1 MDALKREKILLG
13 SGIAAWL
20 VYLLNLLVLA
30 ALWPDYSHISNY
42 VSDLGRTE
50 NPYNGVFNG
59 AIILYGTLQLLTG
72 LGFYYS
78 VKRITRRKIISI
90 VVGLSFALIGVGA
103 YFAGIFPLPDELHS
117 GYGIG
122 LISFL
127 IPLFLAFAFSR
138 LKNARIFVIH
148 QILFFVLFVLIFPV
162 TSGMEGNGIIN
173 EMNKGLGQRLSVL
186 FTIMWFTSTIYW
198 LMNFKNEK

>member
-30 ALWPDYSHISNY
+30 ALWPGYSHISNY
-42 VSDLGRTE
+42 VSDLGRAE

-90 VVGLSFALIGVGA
+90 VVGLSFALIGVSA
-103 YFAGIFPLPDELHS
+103 YFGGIFPLPDERHS

-138 LKNARIFVIH
+138 LKNARIFVTH

-162 TSGMEGNGIIN
+162 TSGMEGNGLIN

>member
-1 MDALKREKILLG
+1 MDALKRERILLG

-30 ALWPDYSHISNY
+30 ALWPGYSHISNY

-138 LKNARIFVIH
+138 IKNARIFVIH
-148 QILFFVLFVLIFPV
+148 QILFFVLFVLIFPI
-162 TSGMEGNGIIN
+162 TSGMGDGFIN

-198 LMNFKNEK
+198 LMNYKNEK

>member
-30 ALWPDYSHISNY
+30 ALWPGYSHISNY

-90 VVGLSFALIGVGA
+90 VVGLSFALIGVSA
-103 YFAGIFPLPDELHS
+103 YFAGIFPLPDERHS

-122 LISFL
+122 LLSYL

-138 LKNARIFVIH
+138 LKKARIFIVL

-162 TSGMEGNGIIN
+162 TSGMEGNGLIN

-186 FTIMWFTSTIYW
+186 FTIMWFASTIYW

>member
-30 ALWPDYSHISNY
+30 ALWPGYSHISNY
-42 VSDLGRTE
+42 VSDMGRTE

-138 LKNARIFVIH
+138 LKKARIFVIH

-162 TSGMEGNGIIN
+162 TSGMEGNGLIN

>member
-1 MDALKREKILLG
+1 MDALKKEKILLG
-13 SGIAAWL
+13 SGIAAWI

-30 ALWPDYSHISNY
+30 ALWPGYSHISNY
-42 VSDLGRTE
+42 VSDLGRNE

-78 VKRITRRKIISI
+78 VNRITRRKIISI

-162 TSGMEGNGIIN
+162 TSGMGDGFIN

-198 LMNFKNEK
+198 LMNYKIEK

>member
-30 ALWPDYSHISNY
+30 ALWPGYSHISNY

-148 QILFFVLFVLIFPV
+148 QILFFVLFVLIFPI
-162 TSGMEGNGIIN
+162 TSGMGDGFIN

-198 LMNFKNEK
+198 LMNYKNEK

>member
-1 MDALKREKILLG
+1 MDALKREKILLV

-30 ALWPDYSHISNY
+30 ALWPGYSHISNY
-42 VSDLGRTE
+42 VSDLGRSE
-50 NPYNGVFNG
+50 NPYHGVFNG
-59 AIILYGTLQLLTG
+59 AIILYGTLNLLTG

-103 YFAGIFPLPDELHS
+103 YFAGIFPLPDERHS

-122 LISFL
+122 LISYL

-138 LKNARIFVIH
+138 LKNARILVIH
-148 QILFFVLFVLIFPV
+148 QILFFILFVLIFPI
-162 TSGMEGNGIIN
+162 TSGMGNGLIN
-173 EMNKGLGQRLSVL
+173 EMNMGLGQRLSVL
-186 FTIMWFTSTIYW
+186 FNIMWFISTIYW
-198 LMNFKNEK
+198 LMNYKNEK